1 MQEIQ
6 ITNLSKSVRPVASI
20 ESIPFSP
27 APFAQ
32 AEPEEP
38 SLAVEYFRMLVR
50 RRWLIAGAALIGVL
64 AGFAIT
70 LPTEPLYR
78 AQTSLDIEGLNG
90 NFMNMQAVDPR
101 AASNE
106 QTPES
111 FLQTQ
116 VKLLQSQTIMMRA
129 VNRVKA
135 QMPPA
140 PQPRHDWISLLKE
153 RIGLGAPAPE
163 SVSDLVTD
171 VAKSIKVKPM
181 GMTRLVQITCEST
194 NPALSAAFCNALAN
208 EFINNDLE
216 VRAENAEKTGQ
227 FLTTQLQD
235 LRKNLEDKEQLLQT
249 YAQQTTLLSS
259 GDKEGVA
266 QEKLR
271 SLQTEL
277 TQAQADR
284 IVKQAQYELISSASA
299 DSLPPVL
306 DSGPLREY
314 QTKLAD
320 LRQQYADLSTSF
332 TSDYPKVQRVA
343 AQIKELEGTIA
354 KERQNVV
361 SRIKNEYQAAKQR
374 EVMLASAYGTQ
385 AKTVSALAPKETQ
398 YNMLQHEV
406 QSDRQ
411 LYETLLQRVKEAGF
425 VSAMRS
431 SPVRIVD
438 PAQQP
443 LFPVAPR
450 RIVSSIAGLVLGC
463 LCGVFLAFFSDRTDR
478 RLQKPG
484 EASLQLRIRELG
496 VIPAASVDKLPK
508 TNLKQL
514 PTAVKSGTGVKLLAA
529 PAGSGPSPAGLELVT
544 WFNKGS
550 LMAESY
556 RGVMSSLLFSSSTP
570 GDKLKLLVTSPSVGE
585 GKTTLL
591 SNLGIALAQ
600 TKRSV
605 VLIDGDL
612 RRPRLH
618 KIFHVDNSVGLGDV
632 LSGEVDPMTCPLD
645 RIVRTTTVPG
655 LYVVPA
661 GTPVDDAA
669 STLFSPHLATLIERL
684 NREFSALL
692 IDSPPM
698 LHLTD
703 ARVLARYADG
713 VVLVVRAGATTMDA
727 ALNAQ
732 QIFEADATPILGTV
746 LNDFDPTTELNLN
759 YYKSY
764 HQYQEQKSA

>member
-6 ITNLSKSVRPVASI
+6 ITNLSKSIRPVASI

-32 AEPEEP
+32 AETEEP
-38 SLAVEYFRMLVR
+38 SLALEYFRMLVR
-50 RRWLIAGAALIGVL
+50 RRWLIAAVALAGVL

-101 AASNE
+101 ATSGE

-116 VKLLQSQTIMMRA
+116 VKLLQSQTIMSRA
-129 VNRVKA
+129 ISRVKT
-135 QMPPA
+135 QTPPA
-140 PQPRHDWISLLKE
+140 PEPRHDWISLL
-153 RIGLGAPAPE
+153 RQRLGFSAPAPE
-163 SVSDLVTD
+163 SVNELITD
-171 VAKSIKVKPM
+171 AAKSVKVKPM

-194 NPALSAAFCNALAN
+194 NPALSAAFCNALAT

-216 VRAENAEKTGQ
+216 VRAETAQKTGQ

-235 LRKNLEDKEQLLQT
+235 LRKNLENKERLLQS

-284 IVKQAQYELISSASA
+284 IVKQAQYELIASA
-299 DSLPPVL
+299 HVDSLPPVL

-320 LRQQYADLSTSF
+320 LKQQYADLSTSF
-332 TSDYPKVQRVA
+332 TSDYPKVQRVS
-343 AQIKELEGTIA
+343 AQIKELEATIT
-354 KERQNVV
+354 KERQNVI
-361 SRIKNEYQAAKQR
+361 SRIKNDYQAAKQR

-385 AKTVSALAPKETQ
+385 AKTVAALAPKETQ

-406 QSDRQ
+406 ESDRQ

-431 SPVRIVD
+431 SPVRVVD
-438 PAQQP
+438 AAAQP

-450 RIVSSIAGLVLGC
+450 RVVSSIAGLVLGC

-514 PTAVKSGTGVKLLAA
+514 PVPVKTGSGVKLLAA
-529 PAGSGPSPAGLELVT
+529 PALSAPVPAGLELVT

-556 RGVMSSLLFSSSTP
+556 RGVMSSLLFSNSTP
-570 GDKLKLLVTSPSVGE
+570 GEKLKLLVTSPSVGE

-618 KIFHVDNSVGLGDV
+618 KVFQVDNSMGLGNV
-632 LSGEVDPMTCPLD
+632 LLGEIDPMTCPLD
-645 RIVRTTTVPG
+645 RIVRATTVPG

-684 NREFSALL
+684 SREFSALL

-727 ALNAQ
+727 AVNAQ

>member
-6 ITNLSKSVRPVASI
+6 ITNLSKSIRPVASI
-20 ESIPFSP
+20 ESVPFSP
-27 APFAQ
+27 APFAREE
-32 AEPEEP
+32 AEEP
-38 SLAVEYFRMLVR
+38 SLAVEYFRMMVR
-50 RRWLIAGAALIGVL
+50 RRWLIAAVALAGVL

-101 AASNE
+101 ATSSE

-116 VKLLQSQTIMMRA
+116 VKLLQSQTIMARA
-129 VNRVKA
+129 ISRVRA
-135 QMPPA
+135 QTPPV
-140 PQPRHDWISLLKE
+140 PQPRHDWISLL
-153 RIGLGAPAPE
+153 RQRMGFSAPAPE
-163 SVSDLVTD
+163 SVNELITD
-171 VAKSIKVKPM
+171 VAKSVKVKPM

-235 LRKNLEDKEQLLQT
+235 LRKNLEAKEQLLQS

-284 IVKQAQYELISSASA
+284 IVKQAQYELTSSAHA

-320 LRQQYADLSTSF
+320 LKQQYADLSTSF
-332 TSDYPKVQRVA
+332 TSDYPKVQRVS

-354 KERQNVV
+354 KERQNVIF
-361 SRIKNEYQAAKQR
+361 RIKNEYQAAKQR

-385 AKTVSALAPKETQ
+385 AKTVAALAPKETQ

-431 SPVRIVD
+431 SPVRVVD
-438 PAQQP
+438 MAQQP

-450 RIVSSIAGLVLGC
+450 RVVSAIAGLILGC
-463 LCGVFLAFFSDRTDR
+463 LCGVFVAFFSDRTDR

-496 VIPAASVDKLPK
+496 VIPAASVDKLSK

-514 PTAVKSGTGVKLLAA
+514 PVPVKTGSGMKLLTA
-529 PAGSGPSPAGLELVT
+529 PSTTGPSPAGLELVT

-556 RGVMSSLLFSSSTP
+556 RGVMSSLLFSGSTP
-570 GDKLKLLVTSPSVGE
+570 GEKMRLLVTSPSVGE

-618 KIFHVDNSVGLGDV
+618 KVFQLDNSVGLGNV
-632 LSGEVDPMTCPLD
+632 LMGEIDPMTCPLD
-645 RIVRTTTVPG
+645 RIVRATTVPG

-684 NREFSALL
+684 SREFSALL